1 MSSEGSALSFAAYAR
16 WFLAVLLGG
25 VLGLAGLNLLID
37 PYAVR
42 SEGGVEGINA
52 RKTRTAEDGR
62 RVYVSHAIARRPEQ
76 TILLGSS
83 RTVDGF
89 PEAVDDWPGGLF
101 NAGMRGTNAFE
112 LSHAAVMAGERADL
126 RCLVIGL
133 DLGEFAASEKF
144 KPAFPVSAL
153 PDGNRLLSAARAAL
167 SPNTAARSIQ
177 TVIDNISG
185 RDAPAPFSQTYP
197 PGVQRARFEGAPA
210 GTLDYFRRLRI
221 DPARVDFLFEAL
233 DALAEE
239 GVQVI
244 GFIHPV
250 HAWYE
255 EAMFAAGKQDD
266 YFALRED
273 LARRFAALSAEAAL
287 NPCIE
292 GEGGA
297 ALFDFSGFQ
306 AVSTTPLPGP
316 QQTQTHPW
324 FHEPAHY
331 LPAVGEAMLAR
342 MQGEAAGGVFA
353 ETFGVRL
360 TPETAAPSAEAVRA
374 RRAAYLQTAEG
385 AALAAKL
392 DAAAARP
399 WPAPEAR
406 AAITRQE
413 RRRYQRRMEALA
425 EVERD
430 AS

>member
-1 MSSEGSALSFAAYAR
+1 MTSEPSALSFPAYAR
-16 WFLAVLLGG
+16 WFLAILLGG
-25 VLGLAGLNLLID
+25 VLAFAGLNLLVD

-42 SEGGVEGINA
+42 SEGGVEGISA

-76 TILLGSS
+76 TVLLGSS
-83 RTVDGF
+83 RAVDGF
-89 PEAVDDWPGGLF
+89 PETVETWPGGLF

-112 LSHAAVMAGERADL
+112 LAHAAVMAGERGDL

-153 PDGNRLLSAARAAL
+153 PDGNRLLSAARMAL
-167 SPNTAARSIQ
+167 SPNTSARSIQ
-177 TVIDNISG
+177 TVLDNASG
-185 RDAPAPFSQTYP
+185 RDAPSPFLTTYP

-221 DPARVDFLFEAL
+221 DPSRVEFLFEAL
-233 DALAEE
+233 EALAEE

-255 EAMFAAGKQDD
+255 EAMFAAGREAA
-266 YFALRED
+266 YFELRAE
-273 LARRFAALSAEAAL
+273 LAARFDALSAETPL
-287 NPCIE
+287 NPCID

-297 ALFDFSGFQ
+297 FLFDFSGFQ
-306 AVSTTPLPGP
+306 PVSTTPLPGP
-316 QQTQTHPW
+316 EQTRTHPW

-331 LPAVGEAMLAR
+331 LPAVGEAMLSR
-342 MQGEAAGGVFA
+342 MQGEPLDGVFA
-353 ETFGVRL
+353 GTFGVRL

-392 DAAAARP
+392 DEAAARP
-399 WPAPEAR
+399 EPAPEAR

-413 RRRYQRRMEALA
+413 RRRYQRRIEALSG
-425 EVERD
+425 VERD